1 VPGGRTRTWGLVA
14 AVLAVAL
21 TTGAATAEGDDAGQ
35 PGISAWH
42 AAPPRWAG
50 DGSAAPMA
58 YSTLL
63 HAAHRERVRRAVVDS
78 SSNRVLVQL
87 ADGSRRTVVYP
98 PAEPVAG
105 LLTRAGADVQVAQ
118 VPTLSGGSSR
128 QVVTILVLVVV
139 GLVAGA
145 VVVTRMGRRRSQS
158 EGASAGHPAAGVPS
172 RSVSV
177 VRFSDVAGC
186 DEAIV
191 ELADTIEFLRNP
203 GRFRRLGARM
213 PPGIIL
219 HGPPGTGKTLLA
231 KAVAGEAGVPFIAAS
246 ATDFVEMYVGVGA
259 KRIRELFARARRS
272 ETGGV
277 IFIDELDAVGRRRA
291 SGPSSNTEVEN
302 TLNALLV
309 ELDGFEARG
318 RVVCIGATNRIDLLD
333 DALIR
338 PGRFGLQ
345 VHVAPPAEAGRRAIL
360 ELYAKDAP
368 LADDVDLAGLAAV
381 TAGSTGAQLAEL
393 INQAAIVAAR
403 RDADAV
409 TAADLVEGHLRVLA
423 GPERAA
429 APVREDERRLIAW
442 HEAGHVLAAELL
454 ETQDKAERVSV
465 VPRGRAAGLALYQ
478 QVDRALFSRRY
489 VHERIMCVLAGRAAE
504 QLLVGEL
511 SSGAANDLQQA
522 NLLARKA
529 VQELGFSARLAHVT
543 SDGNGGVD
551 AHVADATRRIVDE
564 EVGRMVADAQCEVH
578 DLLAGDRPRLDALA
592 EALLERGTLER
603 GTLERVDIAGVLQD
617 VERRPPAVVP
627 PPPLAPKRPAA
638 EAGEQRRP
646 LRPAGAG
653 RLVAAAHRLE
663 ARPWITILRRRPE
676 PASAR
681 EEQDPAAVTQSG

>member
-1 VPGGRTRTWGLVA
+1 VAGGRTRTCALA
-14 AVLAVAL
+14 AVVVAVAL
-21 TTGAATAEGDDAGQ
+21 TAGAATARGEDTGQ
-35 PGISAWH
+35 AHVSNWH

-50 DGSAAPMA
+50 DGNAAPMP

-63 HAAHRERVRRAVVDS
+63 HALNRDAVQRAVVDT

-87 ADGSRRTVVYP
+87 ADGSRRIVVYP
-98 PAEPVAG
+98 PAEPIAG
-105 LLTRAGADVQVAQ
+105 LLTRAGAEVEVAE
-118 VPTLSGGSSR
+118 VPAPSSGSGR
-128 QVVTILVLVVV
+128 EVVAILALVALGLVV
-139 GLVAGA
+139 GA
-145 VVVTRMGRRRSQS
+145 VVLTRAARRRSQPD
-158 EGASAGHPAAGVPS
+158 EGAAEHSSAGGP
-172 RSVSV
+172 RRRVSA

-186 DEAIV
+186 DEAV
-191 ELADTIEFLRNP
+191 LELADTIEFLRNP

-259 KRIRELFARARRS
+259 RRIRELFARARRS
-272 ETGGV
+272 EAGGV

-291 SGPSSNTEVEN
+291 SGASSNTEVEN

-333 DALIR
+333 DALTR

-345 VHVAPPAEAGRRAIL
+345 VHVAPPVEAGRRAIL

-368 LADDVDLAGLAAV
+368 LADDVDLAALAAA

-403 RDADAV
+403 RDADV
-409 TAADLVEGHLRVLA
+409 ITAADLVEGHLRVLA

-454 ETQDKAERVSV
+454 ETQDRAERVSV

-529 VQELGFSARLAHVT
+529 VGELGFSARLSHVT
-543 SDGNGGVD
+543 SAGDGGVD
-551 AHVADATRRIVDE
+551 LRVADATRRIVDE
-564 EVGRMVADAQCEVH
+564 EVGRMVAEAQREVH

-603 GTLERVDIAGVLQD
+603 VEIAGVLQG
-617 VERRPPAVVP
+617 VERRRTAVTPLPPPLVPRRPPA
-627 PPPLAPKRPAA
+627 AA
-638 EAGEQRRP
+638 GKGRGTP
-646 LRPAGAG
+646 RPAGAA
-653 RLVAAAHRLE
+653 RLVAAARRLE
-663 ARPWITILRRRPE
+663 ARPRITILRRRSG
-676 PASAR
+676 PAAAH
-681 EEQDPAAVTQSG
+681 EDPDPAAVTQSG